1 MVGLQVLSVC
11 GVLGFLCVRAGV
23 LLLCECSMDGVY
35 TMRIAKDY
43 AIELNSWCRVSCVF
57 FAVAIFR

>member
-1 MVGLQVLSVC
+1 MVGLQDLSAF
-11 GVLGFLCVRAGV
+11 LIWGFSFAWAGV
-23 LLLCECSMDGVY
+23 ELYCACSMDGVY

-43 AIELNSWCRVSCVF
+43 AIELNSWCRVSCMF